1 MSTNSIVDINKSY
14 VYRKHLRGSFF
25 SLFKGILFL
34 ISIMALLVI
43 GLIITDENI
52 NKSDAF
58 VSGGIAI
65 GALFII
71 LTIELL
77 VMYFA
82 VIRRFKKV
90 NVTLTNDCIIY
101 NNLKKQIVIP
111 YDDIEKIV
119 FPSIKY
125 TGGWVKI
132 VYKGGNI
139 RLTVVLENIGDFLY
153 NLKAILDS
161 KGKNDIYNEKKM
173 FSFFK
178 TASFSDESWARLYDN
193 VKFQIITYY
202 ISCALTIIILFFS
215 DRTKE
220 NLNFVM
226 GGLIA
231 PLIGYLLSEI
241 IIGTKVKKRV
251 IEDECKIRP
260 RDVAKENKILRIC
273 MVVSTS
279 IYILAVLIFKFVF
292 HI

>member
-1 MSTNSIVDINKSY
+1 M
-14 VYRKHLRGSFF
+14 
-25 SLFKGILFL
+25 
-34 ISIMALLVI
+34 
-43 GLIITDENI
+43 
-52 NKSDAF
+52 
-58 VSGGIAI
+58 
-65 GALFII
+65 
-71 LTIELL
+71 
-77 VMYFA
+77 
-82 VIRRFKKV
+82 
-90 NVTLTNDCIIY
+90 
-101 NNLKKQIVIP
+101 IP

-202 ISCALTIIILFFS
+202 ISCALIIIILFFS

-220 NLNFVM
+220 NLNFAM

-241 IIGTKVKKRV
+241 IVGTKVKKRV

-260 RDVAKENKILRIC
+260 RDVAKENKILRTSMIA
-273 MVVSTS
+273 STS
-279 IYILAVLIFKFVF
+279 IYILVVLLFKFIF
-292 HI
+292 LCR